1 MGCRRLNGSHR
12 SYSVWDT
19 GQYGPLAST
28 CLLTSGPIWT
38 TGQCACGSKWNI
50 EPIAKYLTINY
61 TAFGCSN
68 MSKFFDYQIVGDR
81 VVLNLKK

>member
-1 MGCRRLNGSHR
+1 ME
-12 SYSVWDT
+12 VT
-19 GQYGPLAST
+19 GHIQYGIRDNMDHLLPLAST